1 MVPTRALPWTH
12 KKGAQ
17 YPPPPPH
24 HNPPAT
30 IGLPKKSLDTL
41 QLFLQIIKLLLN
53 KQRNE
58 AENYQ

>member
-17 YPPPPPH
+17 YPPPPH

-58 AENYQ
+58 ADNYQ